1 MKLKQV
7 YILRYDD
14 ELDHEQIGIFDSKK
28 LMSKALC
35 VVLEDHLDVDFDDPT
50 SVSDILD
57 YFSLETDYI
66 LSTNDEKDLEDSKL
80 YTVYEYSSSSYEFI
94 STFAI
99 NPNMSDSYEV
109 VQSKRSKL
117 NEIDFKGLGF

>member
-28 LMSKALC
+28 LMSKALR

-99 NPNMSDSYEV
+99 NPNMSDGYEV